1 MWIDPDAER
10 QDLGQGLFFYCDG
23 PFAYY
28 TDPDGF
34 EEIHRLR
41 APRLPD
47 YQRLVP
53 TTFEIAQGLFAQ
65 IHQRRDW
72 GVQISPDRWTFESE
86 GSEIRTRHGFRRGQR
101 IKLQDVL
108 KHLTGRSWFARGT
121 TDKPIANYHPR
132 ADGTMVPNFV
142 PALRFDIDLDR
153 VFRNY
158 NSDRLLRELRSQKR
172 VIEAS
177 GLPYRVFRTGSRGV
191 QVVIPLPLSVPPSL
205 ASLISEGLK
214 LALAARG
221 SSFVGVDKDNLH
233 GLLRLPGGVHAKTGD
248 LGLWID
254 VDAGELHSLQEQI
267 SLMKSGL
274 TWSERDS
281 SAMSNQ
287 EFTRAANDLIR
298 QMRGRGYDLHR
309 LVESDLAL
317 TIIEKHSANEI
328 AAAILRSIEEGK
340 RVRREIEVEHERFM
354 SELLGQTESD
364 ELISEEAAADQESAM
379 AEQSDHPAGTIE
391 WARLVWDKAYEPGGH
406 WEWINMAGKRGIL
419 AAAILFGEDG
429 GEQALLDLSKRIGAI
444 TESELRAREHTIR
457 ALWRSFELK
466 EHFRPTKTASE
477 KSALVLGDSDEDIE
491 QMVNT
496 VLGRMLEVQAK
507 PRWSWDL
514 ARKVVTVLL
523 IGIRDSENGRL
534 RISFGSISNSINQKW
549 PGSNCNRQRVSEMIP
564 RITFADQS
572 LVRAFHR
579 YRGQSWKSISDEYAL
594 AAMFKNSALYRQSK
608 ARYQS
613 WLEAKEAEFEIE
625 DDHPDESFAEAPEP
639 VSLSFDELVIEPQ
652 NP

>member
-1 MWIDPDAER
+1 MWFDPDAKR
-10 QDLGQGLFFYCDG
+10 QEFGRGLFSYNEAA
-23 PFAYY
+23 FAYY

-34 EEIHRLR
+34 AEIHRLR
-41 APRLPD
+41 APRLKD

-53 TTFEIAQGLFAQ
+53 ITFEIAERLFAQ
-65 IHQRRDW
+65 IYQRRDW
-72 GVQISPDRWTFESE
+72 GVQISSDRWTFESE
-86 GSEIRTRHGFRRGQR
+86 GSEIRTKHGFRRGKR
-101 IKLQDVL
+101 IELQDVL
-108 KHLTGRSWFARGT
+108 KHLTGRSGFARGT
-121 TDKPIANYHPR
+121 TDKPIPHYHTR
-132 ADGTMVPNFV
+132 SEGSMVPNFV
-142 PALRFDIDLDR
+142 PAIRFDIDLDR
-153 VFRNY
+153 AFRFQ

-172 VIEAS
+172 VVEAS
-177 GLPYRVFRTGSRGV
+177 GLPCRVFRTGSRGV
-191 QVVIPLPLSVPPSL
+191 QVVIPLPLAVPPSL

-274 TWSERDS
+274 TWSERDLLPMTTE
-281 SAMSNQ
+281 A
-287 EFTRAANDLIR
+287 FTKAANDLIR

-328 AAAILRSIEEGK
+328 VAAILRSIEEGH
-340 RVRREIEVEHERFM
+340 RVRREIEEEHTRFM
-354 SELLGQTESD
+354 SELLGQTESN
-364 ELISEEAAADQESAM
+364 EQISEEAAADQESAIP
-379 AEQSDHPAGTIE
+379 AHTEHPAGTIE
-391 WARLVWDKAYEPGGH
+391 WAKSVWEEAYEPGGH
-406 WEWINMAGKRGIL
+406 WKWINMAGKRGIL

-429 GEQALLDLSKRIGAI
+429 GEQALLDLSRRIGAI
-444 TESELRAREHTIR
+444 SEAELRAREHTIR

-466 EHFRPTKTASE
+466 EHYRTATKVSE
-477 KSALVLGDSDEDIE
+477 RSPLVLGESDEDTE

-496 VLGRMLEVQAK
+496 VLARMLEVQAK
-507 PRWSWDL
+507 PRWNKEL

-534 RISFGSISNSINQKW
+534 RLSFGSISDSINEKW
-549 PGSNCNRQRVSEMIP
+549 PGSNCNRQRVAEMIP
-564 RITFADQS
+564 RITFGEQS

-579 YRGQSWKSISDEYAL
+579 YRGQSWKSMSDEYAL
-594 AAMFKNSALYRQSK
+594 AAMFRNTALYKASK

>member
-10 QDLGQGLFFYCDG
+10 QEFSRGLFSHNEAA
-23 PFAYY
+23 FAYY

-41 APRLPD
+41 APRLKD
-47 YQRLVP
+47 YQRIVP
-53 TTFEIAQGLFAQ
+53 TAYEIAERLFAQ

-72 GVQISPDRWTFESE
+72 GVQITPDRWTFETE
-86 GSEIRTRHGFRRGQR
+86 GAEIRVKHGIRRGKR
-101 IKLQDVL
+101 IELQDVL
-108 KHLTGRSWFARGT
+108 KHLTGRSRFARGT
-121 TDKPIANYHPR
+121 TDKPIPHYHARP
-132 ADGTMVPNFV
+132 DGSMVPNFV
-142 PALRFDIDLDR
+142 PAVRFDIDLDR
-153 VFRNY
+153 AFRY
-158 NSDRLLRELRSQKR
+158 RNSDRLLRELRSQQR
-172 VIEAS
+172 VIQAS

-191 QVVIPLPLSVPPSL
+191 QAVIPLPLSVPPSL
-205 ASLISEGLK
+205 ASLISEGFK

-254 VDAGELHSLQEQI
+254 VDAGELHSLEEQI
-267 SLMKSGL
+267 SLMKSGM

-281 SAMSNQ
+281 SPMSNR

-298 QMRGRGYDLHR
+298 QMRGRGYELHR

-340 RVRREIEVEHERFM
+340 RVRRENEKEHTRFM
-354 SELLGQTESD
+354 SELLVQTESD
-364 ELISEEAAADQESAM
+364 EQISEEASADQEFALP
-379 AEQSDHPAGTIE
+379 AHTEHPAGTIE
-391 WARLVWDKAYEPGGH
+391 WARSVWDEAYEPGGH

-429 GEQALLDLSKRIGAI
+429 GEQALLDLSRRIGAI
-444 TESELRAREHTIR
+444 SEAELRAREHTIR

-466 EHFRPTKTASE
+466 EHYRTATKVSE
-477 KSALVLGDSDEDIE
+477 KSPLVLGDSDDDIE
-491 QMVNT
+491 QIADT
-496 VLGRMLEVQAK
+496 ILARMLEVQPK
-507 PRWSWDL
+507 PRWNKDL
-514 ARKVVTVLL
+514 ARKVVVLLL

-534 RISFGSISNSINQKW
+534 RISFGSISDSINEKW
-549 PGSNCNRQRVSEMIP
+549 PGSNCNRQRVAEMIP
-564 RITFADQS
+564 RITFGEAS

-579 YRGQSWKSISDEYAL
+579 YRGQRWRSLSDEYAL
-594 AAMFKNSALYRQSK
+594 AAMFKNTALYKASK

>member
-1 MWIDPDAER
+1 MWIDPNAEG
-10 QDLGQGLFFYCDG
+10 QELGQGLFFYCDG

-53 TTFEIAQGLFAQ
+53 TTYEIAQQLFAQ
-65 IHQRRDW
+65 IHQQRDW

-86 GSEIRTRHGFRRGQR
+86 GSEIRTKHGFRRGKR

-108 KHLTGRSWFARGT
+108 KHLTGRSGFARGT
-121 TDKPIANYHPR
+121 TDKPIPNYHPR
-132 ADGTMVPNFV
+132 ADGSMVPNFV
-142 PALRFDIDLDR
+142 PAIRFDIDLDR
-153 VFRNY
+153 AFRNY

-177 GLPYRVFRTGSRGV
+177 GLSYRVFRTGSRGV
-191 QVVIPLPLSVPPSL
+191 QVVIPIQLSVPPIV

-221 SSFVGVDKDNLH
+221 SSFDGVDKDNLH

-254 VDAGELHSLQEQI
+254 VDAGELYSLEEQI

-281 SAMSNQ
+281 LPMTT
-287 EFTRAANDLIR
+287 ETFTKAANDLIR

-328 AAAILRSIEEGK
+328 AAAILRSIKEGQ
-340 RVRREIEVEHERFM
+340 RVRREIEEEHTRFM
-354 SELLGQTESD
+354 SELLGQNESN
-364 ELISEEAAADQESAM
+364 EQISEEAAAYQESAIP
-379 AEQSDHPAGTIE
+379 AHSDHPAGTIE
-391 WARLVWDKAYEPGGH
+391 WAKAVWDEAYAPGGH

-429 GEQALLDLSKRIGAI
+429 GEQALLDLSRRIGAI
-444 TESELRAREHTIR
+444 SEAELRAREHTIR
-457 ALWRSFELK
+457 ALWRSFELR
-466 EHFRPTKTASE
+466 EPFGSQRSESAS
-477 KSALVLGDSDEDIE
+477 SAMVQGESDDDIE
-491 QMVNT
+491 QIAST
-496 VLGRMLEVQAK
+496 ILAHMLELQPK
-507 PRWSWDL
+507 PRWNRDL

-523 IGIRDSENGRL
+523 IGIRDSESGRL
-534 RISFGSISNSINQKW
+534 RISFGSISDSINEKW

-564 RITFADQS
+564 RITFGEES

-594 AAMFKNSALYRQSK
+594 AAMFKDTALYRQSK

-613 WLEAKEAEFEIE
+613 WLEAKEVEFEIE

-639 VSLSFDELVIEPQ
+639 VSLSLDELVIEPQ

>member
-1 MWIDPDAER
+1 MWIDPDAKR
-10 QDLGQGLFFYCDG
+10 QEFGRELFSYNEAA
-23 PFAYY
+23 FAYY
-28 TDPDGF
+28 TDTDGF

-86 GSEIRTRHGFRRGQR
+86 GSEIRTKHGFRRGKR
-101 IKLQDVL
+101 IELQDVL
-108 KHLTGRSWFARGT
+108 KHLTGRSGFARGT
-121 TDKPIANYHPR
+121 TDKPIPHYHARP
-132 ADGTMVPNFV
+132 DGSMVPNFV
-142 PALRFDIDLDR
+142 PSLRFDIDLDR
-153 VFRNY
+153 AFRNY
-158 NSDRLLRELRSQKR
+158 NSDRLLRELRSQKG

-191 QVVIPLPLSVPPSL
+191 QAVIPLPLSVPPSL

-221 SSFVGVDKDNLH
+221 SSFVGVDKDNMH

-254 VDAGELHSLQEQI
+254 VDAGELHSLEEQI
-267 SLMKSGL
+267 LLMKSGL

-281 SAMSNQ
+281 LPMTTEA
-287 EFTRAANDLIR
+287 FTKAANKLIG
-298 QMRGRGYDLHR
+298 QLRGRGYDLHR

-317 TIIEKHSANEI
+317 TITEKHSENEI
-328 AAAILRSIEEGK
+328 AAAILRSIEEGQ
-340 RVRREIEVEHERFM
+340 RVRREIEEEHTRFM
-354 SELLGQTESD
+354 SELLVRTASNEQ
-364 ELISEEAAADQESAM
+364 ISEETAADQESAI
-379 AEQSDHPAGTIE
+379 AEQSDHPAGTME
-391 WARLVWDKAYEPGGH
+391 WARLVWDEAYEPGGH

-507 PRWSWDL
+507 PRWNKEL
-514 ARKVVTVLL
+514 ARKIVTLL
-523 IGIRDSENGRL
+523 MIGIRDSENGRL
-534 RISFGSISNSINQKW
+534 RISFGSISDSINEKW
-549 PGSNCNRQRVSEMIP
+549 PGSNCNRQRVAEMIP
-564 RITFADQS
+564 RITFGEES

-579 YRGQSWKSISDEYAL
+579 YRGQRWRSLSDEYAL
-594 AAMFKNSALYRQSK
+594 AAMFRNSALYKQSK

-613 WLEAKEAEFEIE
+613 WLEAKEVEFEIE